1 MNRIRGLVAPGLLGA
16 LLLLPGLLPWSQ
28 AGTAEA
34 QTEAD
39 SSYTITVE
47 DRTDEHPW
55 TGRENAF
62 EEVFVV
68 DGIQGDTIFVER
80 GKTYEFV
87 MDEVPEFHP
96 FYLSESEVGVEEEV
110 YTQGVTSTN
119 EEHDDRAWGTQTLTF
134 EPTEQTPDT
143 LYYQCTNH
151 RYMGGTIVVG
161 SETATDAPSRQR
173 AGELPERF
181 RIEGNYPNPFN
192 PVTTIRFD
200 LPRAARVTIQIYDV
214 LGKRVRTMDVGTVS
228 AGSGRK
234 IRVDAADLPTGV
246 YLYRVAARTGS
257 DVWTGAGTMSLVK

>member
-1 MNRIRGLVAPGLLGA
+1 MDRIRGLWAPGLLGA
-16 LLLLPGLLPWSQ
+16 LLVLLGVLPGLE
-28 AGTAEA
+28 AGTADA

-47 DRTDEHPW
+47 EGTDEHPW
-55 TGRENAF
+55 SDRDQF
-62 EEVFVV
+62 PFVFAV
-68 DGIQGDTIFVER
+68 DGTQGDTVFVER
-80 GKTYEFV
+80 GGTYEFV
-87 MDEVPEFHP
+87 MDEVPEDHP
-96 FYLSESEVGVEEEV
+96 FYLSDSELGQGGGI

-161 SETATDAPSRQR
+161 SETTTDAPDRQR

-192 PVTTIRFD
+192 PATTIRFD
-200 LPRAARVTIQIYDV
+200 LPQAARVTVQIYDV
-214 LGKRVRTMDVGTVS
+214 LGKRVQTLDVGTVS
-228 AGSGRK
+228 AGSNREV
-234 IRVDAADLPTGV
+234 RFDAADLPTGV
-246 YLYRVAARTGS
+246 YLYRVAARTAS